1 MKKHTETIFTD
12 ATGKHHLV
20 TVRDNE
26 TPLVL
31 TPKSGEEAGVVW
43 DALKHIESGYRSRL
57 AETTPVPFK
66 RRVWYTD
73 SGKVLIGERQGGLE
87 VYCYGLTA
95 QEVNELQT
103 ALAEAQVAQADAKA
117 ATPATRAEA
126 LKEAA

>member
-1 MKKHTETIFTD
+1 MKNITETIFTD

-31 TPKSGEEAGVVW
+31 TPKSAEEASVVL

-73 SGKVLIGERQGGLE
+73 TGKALIAERNGGAE
-87 VYCYGLTA
+87 VYCFGLTR
-95 QEVNELQT
+95 EEINDLQT
-103 ALAEAQVAQADAKA
+103 ALAEVQLNAEGEA
-117 ATPATRAEA
+117 AMPATRAAEA